1 MVMAEVEFLDI
12 KIGDGLRLNGYS
24 MGLLAVGNLQV
35 ADHQRV
41 EIVILQ
47 KLDEPSRS
55 PRAYLVEL
63 LGESGFASGV
73 AKNIMAVAIGRDTF
87 RTTDDLTDDEVLI
100 SIGAIEAA
108 IADDNQ
114 LNEGDNNENN

>member
-1 MVMAEVEFLDI
+1 MAEVEFLDI

-47 KLDEPSRS
+47 KLEDEPSPS

-63 LGESGFASGV
+63 LGESGFAPGV
-73 AKNIMAVAIGRDTF
+73 AKNITAVAIGRDTF
-87 RTTDDLTDDEVLI
+87 KTTDDLTDDEVLL